1 MNDGAKTDSQVIG
14 VGRPVEG
21 RDFTRFWWLNLVRGV
36 AALSL
41 GIGLILPVEVIF
53 KVDQVQGLLF
63 QFVGIYLL
71 INPKTAGQLMGIS
84 SEIDSNEPLS
94 SLQKE

>member
-21 RDFTRFWWLNLVRGV
+21 QDFTRFWWLNLVRGV

-41 GIGLILPVEVIF
+41 GIGLLLPVEVIF
-53 KVDQVQGLLF
+53 KVDHVQDLLF
-63 QFVGIYLL
+63 
-71 INPKTAGQLMGIS
+71 
-84 SEIDSNEPLS
+84 
-94 SLQKE
+94 